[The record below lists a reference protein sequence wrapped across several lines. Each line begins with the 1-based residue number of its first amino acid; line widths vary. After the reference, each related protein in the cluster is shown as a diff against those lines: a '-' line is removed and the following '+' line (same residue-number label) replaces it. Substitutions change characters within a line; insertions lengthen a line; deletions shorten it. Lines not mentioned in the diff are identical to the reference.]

1 MTTVWSEQV
10 RQLARFAFDSNALIY
25 LIEDRLPY
33 AGYVTQ
39 VLDKMRLRQAV
50 GVISSLVEMELL
62 VKPTRDR
69 DQKAIVKVN
78 LFLRYAPNLLFR
90 DVDRS
95 VAQQAARVRAR
106 TGLSPVDAVIAA
118 TAIEERCDVIIGNDS
133 AFASRVV
140 GIPYLYLDDYI

>member
-69 DQKAIVKVN
+69 DQKAIDKVN

-106 TGLSPVDAVIAA
+106 TGLSPVDAVIAP
-118 TAIEERCDVIIGNDS
+118 T
-133 AFASRVV
+133 
-140 GIPYLYLDDYI
+140 PL